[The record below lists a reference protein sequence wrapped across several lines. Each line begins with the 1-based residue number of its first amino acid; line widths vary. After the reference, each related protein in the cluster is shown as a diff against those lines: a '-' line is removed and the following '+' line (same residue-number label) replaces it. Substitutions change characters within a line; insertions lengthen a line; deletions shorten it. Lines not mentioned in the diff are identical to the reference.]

1 MRKFIN
7 LLTKELRE
15 LLTLR
20 VLAPYVILVGIMFL
34 VGHLTTSE
42 TKRNDVPLI
51 VGLADLDS
59 TPSSKDL
66 KAALEKNDYIVV
78 PVNGVRP
85 DSLVKEAVRGN
96 AAVLIIIPKGFEQ
109 ALRERQGTVVE
120 LYSILKTFGF
130 MESFK
135 KAAVKNILTVMN
147 RKLSDDYLRE
157 LAPSLDPATVKT
169 PITSRDYVVFK
180 GRISRGNMEEV
191 LALMMGPTIMV
202 PIALLIM
209 ILSTGTMLAASIGQ
223 EKENKTLETLMTV
236 PVSRLS
242 IVAAKMLAPL
252 ILAFIIAGFFMV
264 SMGSYMFSLGA
275 ISSSNPV
282 AGIVS
287 QGMNSD
293 LGIGLDARSDV
304 LLGLS
309 IFLAVVA
316 ALSLSTLMALFSR
329 DAKDA
334 QATVTPLMIL
344 VMLPYFFS
352 VIFDP
357 LSISLP
363 LKIFIFLIPFSH
375 AFFAFKLLLL
385 GKVLPVVLGIVYQA
399 VFSLVLLFFASRLF
413 TSDRLLTM
421 SFGWFSRHRKLNS
434 VP

>member
-1 MRKFIN
+1 MRKFTN
-7 LLTKELRE
+7 LLKKELSE

-42 TKRNDVPLI
+42 TKRSNVPLI

-66 KAALEKNDYIVV
+66 KAVLEKNDYVV
-78 PVNGVRP
+78 LPLVGARP
-85 DSLVKEAVRGN
+85 DSLVKEAVRGK
-96 AAVLIIIPKGFEQ
+96 ATVLVIIPHGFEQ

-130 MESFK
+130 MESVK
-135 KAAVKNILTVMN
+135 KAEVKNILTVMN

-157 LAPSLDPATVKT
+157 LAPGLDPATVKA
-169 PITSRDYVVFK
+169 PITPQEYVVFK

-191 LALMMGPTIMV
+191 LGLMMGQTIMV

-209 ILSTGTMLAASIGQ
+209 ILSTGTMLASSIGQ
-223 EKENKTLETLMTV
+223 EKENKTLETLLTV
-236 PVSRLS
+236 PVARLS

-252 ILAFIIAGFFMV
+252 ILALIIAGFFMV

-287 QGMNSD
+287 QGMNGE
-293 LGIGLDARSDV
+293 LGIGLDIRSDV
-304 LLGLS
+304 LLMLS
-309 IFLAVVA
+309 IFLSIVA
-316 ALSLSTLMALFSR
+316 ALSLSTLLALFSR

-357 LSISLP
+357 LAISLP

-375 AFFAFKLLLL
+375 AFFAFKFLLL
-385 GKVLPVVLGIVYQA
+385 GEVMPVVLGIAYQA

-421 SFGWFSRHRKLNS
+421 SFGWLSWRRKGRLS
-434 VP
+434 T